1 MQADVQAPLSFRDP
15 RGIRA
20 SVAVVAVA
28 AAVIAVFAGQ
38 SQASG
43 SSHRNAARS
52 AAAAKE
58 TSTNWSGYAVTT
70 PGVTVTN
77 TPNGGPYSDVT
88 GTWTAPSIT
97 CTPGATTASAVW
109 VGLGG
114 YFTNSNALE
123 QAGTAADCDSSGTPS
138 YYAWYELVPANSVT
152 VPIRIN
158 PGDVITTSVVGSG
171 ANVLVQIKDRT
182 RNVSF
187 TKRLVATN
195 IDYTSAEWIVEAPSS
210 CSSNNFCRQLTLS
223 SFASV
228 TFGKIAALAN
238 GQGGTLT
245 ANPGWTSIPINLVP
259 QSRRFFGNVDSTS
272 GQGAGGANV
281 STPTVDGRGF
291 TATYTS
297 TPGA

>member
-1 MQADVQAPLSFRDP
+1 MQADVQAPLSFRP
-15 RGIRA
+15 VRRVRRIVALATVVVGA
-20 SVAVVAVA
+20 LAVVVGQSATSS
-28 AAVIAVFAGQ
+28 AAVQHGVRAG
-38 SQASG
+38 
-43 SSHRNAARS
+43 
-52 AAAAKE
+52 AAAKE
-58 TSTNWSGYAVTT
+58 TSTNWSGYAVTM
-70 PGVTVTN
+70 PGVNVTN
-77 TPNGGPYSDVT
+77 TSNGGPYSDAT
-88 GTWTAPSIT
+88 GTWNVPTIT
-97 CTPGATTASAVW
+97 CTPGATTASAIW

-123 QAGTAADCDSSGTPS
+123 QAGTAADCDASGTPS

-152 VPIRIN
+152 VPLRIN
-158 PGDVITTSVVGSG
+158 PGDLVTTSVVGSG

-187 TKRLVATN
+187 TKRLVATS

-223 SFASV
+223 AFASV

-281 STPTVDGRGF
+281 SAPTADGRGF

-297 TPGA
+297 TPG